1 MRILNRPMFRLGGST
16 GQGITSGLRRQGY
29 ALGNRVEEIMGL
41 YGGQSPGYNVYDFL
55 TDWGLRMA
63 SASPRG
69 NVIQTAAAEAIEPHK
84 RMMMG
89 KAEAGK
95 TETAKRISAVDLAL
109 KESLS
114 QQEIEAK
121 ERIAAMSLKAKD
133 IPSHIMSL
141 EIIKSRN
148 EGEFNLIAEKHPEWK
163 EIKENNPDLWAKMK
177 KATEDW
183 MATSP
188 PGDRNIR
195 PNDVWEKNLDR
206 WSRDQTLLKDE
217 IEFKKAE
224 WLKNYL
230 PLNPMYKQ
238 LKADNLLWSKDT
250 SKVIDMTDDD
260 DKASELFFDAT
271 AIKNFASG
279 ASGALPSTTADW
291 VSVMK
296 PILSS
301 YEGILFRLPNGEV
314 VRIIKS
320 ADPDIP
326 IDVEK
331 VY

>member
-1 MRILNRPMFRLGGST
+1 MFRRGGST
-16 GQGITSGLRRQGY
+16 GQGITSGLAKPRQGY
-29 ALGNRVEEIMGL
+29 QLGNRVEEIMGL

-121 ERIAAMSLKAKD
+121 ERIAAMSLAAKD
-133 IPSHIMSL
+133 TPSHIMSL
-141 EIIKSRN
+141 KIIKSRN

-177 KATEDW
+177 AATDYW
-183 MATSP
+183 MGRST
-188 PGDRNIR
+188 PGDRNQR
-195 PNDVWEKNLDR
+195 PNDEWDKKLDM

-238 LKADNLLWSKDT
+238 LKADGLLWSKDT
-250 SKVIDMTDDD
+250 SKVIDMTDED
-260 DKASELFFDAT
+260 DKASEWFFDAT
-271 AIKNFASG
+271 KIKDFASG

-301 YEGILFRLPNGEV
+301 YKGILFRLPNGEI

-320 ADPDIP
+320 ADEDFP
-326 IDVEK
+326 IDVEI